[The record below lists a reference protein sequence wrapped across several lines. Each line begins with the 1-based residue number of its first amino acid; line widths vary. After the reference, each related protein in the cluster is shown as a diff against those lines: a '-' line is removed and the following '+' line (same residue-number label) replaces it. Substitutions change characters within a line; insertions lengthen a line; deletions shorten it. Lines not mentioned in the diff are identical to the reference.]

1 MKPTVRPA
9 QESDVYAIATLV
21 DVYARRG
28 ELLPRSEESIHATL
42 PDWVVAV
49 SAGRVVGCG
58 SLVRYTPQLLE
69 LRSLAVDENAQGR
82 GIGRALTD
90 ALVALA
96 QRQGAATIFA
106 LTRAVPFFEKAG
118 FVQTP
123 MASFPEKV
131 WRDCR
136 LCPLQDNCDETALS
150 LQLAPTTSPQ
160 FIPLEV
166 KGTRNG

>member
-1 MKPTVRPA
+1 MKLTIRPA
-9 QESDVYAIATLV
+9 QDGDAYAIAALV
-21 DVYARRG
+21 EVYARRG

-42 PDWVVAV
+42 SDWVVAI

-58 SLVRYTPQLLE
+58 SLVRYTPQLVE

-82 GIGRALTD
+82 GIGLALTE
-90 ALVALA
+90 ALVELA
-96 QRQGAATIFA
+96 RNRGAVKIFA

-118 FVQTP
+118 FRQTP

-136 LCPLQDNCDETALS
+136 LCPLQDNCDETAVS
-150 LQLAPTTSPQ
+150 LRLVPAFSPP
-160 FIPLEV
+160 FIPLEM
-166 KGTRNG
+166 KGTHDG